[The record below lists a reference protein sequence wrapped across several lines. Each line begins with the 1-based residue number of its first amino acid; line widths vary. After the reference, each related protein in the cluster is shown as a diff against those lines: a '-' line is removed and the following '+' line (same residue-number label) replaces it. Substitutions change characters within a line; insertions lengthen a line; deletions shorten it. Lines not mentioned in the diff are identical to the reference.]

1 MKSKNTM
8 FSSNNDSS
16 IGPDSTTYRSMMTT
30 TKQEK
35 SGKMLETSQIKKDK
49 DAMVFEEESS
59 TMMSLD
65 STIDVASIDI
75 FSLARHGRF

>member
-1 MKSKNTM
+1 
-8 FSSNNDSS
+8 
-16 IGPDSTTYRSMMTT
+16 
-30 TKQEK
+30 
-35 SGKMLETSQIKKDK
+35 MLETSQIKKDK
-49 DAMVFEEESS
+49 DAMVFDEESS